1 MRPLASLLALLV
13 ALDLGSI
20 HAQDQPFLRDRGPG
34 LSTSMFGAYVRPG
47 EWLIM
52 PFYEHTRDRNREYQP
67 KEFGLGPDID
77 FRGRFH
83 SHAAQVFV
91 AYGVNEWLALEFE
104 AAYLSATLHKSPADN
119 SAVPSVISEKGITDI
134 EGQVRA
140 RLMRET
146 AGRPEL
152 FFYAELVAPTQTSK
166 LIISEPDFDVK
177 PGLGVI
183 KGFGFGTLT
192 GRINLEWNHEEKKLD
207 LGELSV
213 EYLRRISPSLVLF
226 LDFEGG
232 ETGALDEWET
242 VQGIHLNLTRSISLR
257 FDNSIGI
264 SSKASDW
271 VPQVG
276 IMFSFGP

>member
-1 MRPLASLLALLV
+1 V
-13 ALDLGSI
+13 
-20 HAQDQPFLRDRGPG
+20 HAQDQPGYFRDRGPG
-34 LSTSMFGAYVRPG
+34 IPTSMFGTYVRHG
-47 EWLIM
+47 EWLVM

-67 KEFGLGPDID
+67 KEFGLGADID
-77 FRGRFH
+77 YRGRFH
-83 SHAAQVFV
+83 SDAAQVFV
-91 AYGVNEWLALEFE
+91 AYGVNDWLALEFE

-119 SAVPSVISEKGITDI
+119 SAVPPVIREKGITDI

-146 AGRPEL
+146 TGRPEL
-152 FFYAELVAPTQTSK
+152 FFYAEVVAPTQTSK
-166 LIISEPDFDVK
+166 LIISEPDFDLK

-192 GRINLEWNHEEKKLD
+192 GRINLEWTHEERKLD

-213 EYLRRISPSLVLF
+213 EYLRRISNSLVVF

-242 VQGIHLNLTRSISLR
+242 VQGIHLDLTRSISLR
-257 FDNSIGI
+257 FDNSIGL

-276 IMFSFGP
+276 VMFSFGP